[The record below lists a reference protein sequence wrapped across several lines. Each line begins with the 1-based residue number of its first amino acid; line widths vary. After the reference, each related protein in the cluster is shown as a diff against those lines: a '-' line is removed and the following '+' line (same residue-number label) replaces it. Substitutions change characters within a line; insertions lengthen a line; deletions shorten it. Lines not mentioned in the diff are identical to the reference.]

1 MSVKHSLGRQ
11 FSLSIVAA
19 LAGAVLTSGAAVA
32 KADTASADGVPGLA
46 VKYKNSDLT
55 TREGS
60 LALYKRITNAAT
72 EVCGAGNYQ
81 GVGATVKY
89 QACKRAA
96 IERAV
101 NELHS
106 PQLAA
111 VHSDRTHKG

>member
-11 FSLSIVAA
+11 FNLSLVAA
-19 LAGAVLTSGAAVA
+19 LAGVVLTSAAAVA
-32 KADTASADGVPGLA
+32 KADTAAADGVPALA
-46 VKYKNSDLT
+46 VKYRNSDLS

-60 LALYKRITNAAT
+60 LLVYKRITTAASQ
-72 EVCGAGNYQ
+72 VCSVADHQ
-81 GVGATVKY
+81 DIAAFTKY

-101 NELHS
+101 NELQS

-111 VHSDRTHKG
+111 VHSDHTRKG